1 MENILQDPVLW
12 LWVSFII
19 FIILIGRPVWKIII
33 NTIDSESDSIGK
45 KLEFSKKTLKEAKN
59 SMEEALEK
67 EKISINQSEIIIQNS
82 KQEKENLKIK
92 TDKDISEMLKREEK
106 RASDNIKNLENK
118 LKKDIQEKAARISI
132 KETKEIISLFM
143 SEKEFQNSFNNQ
155 ILKEIQK
162 VKIKN

>member
-1 MENILQDPVLW
+1 
-12 LWVSFII
+12 
-19 FIILIGRPVWKIII
+19 
-33 NTIDSESDSIGK
+33 
-45 KLEFSKKTLKEAKN
+45 
-59 SMEEALEK
+59 MEEALEK
-67 EKISINQSEIIIQNS
+67 EKISLNQSEIIIQNS

-118 LKKDIQEKAARISI
+118 LKKDIQEKAAKISI

-162 VKIKN
+162 VKI

>member
-1 MENILQDPVLW
+1 MENILQEPILW
-12 LWVSFII
+12 LWVSFIT
-19 FIILIGRPVWKIII
+19 FIILIGKPVWKIII
-33 NTIDSESDSIGK
+33 STIDSESDSIGK

-106 RASDNIKNLENK
+106 RASDNIKNLEN
-118 LKKDIQEKAARISI
+118 
-132 KETKEIISLFM
+132 
-143 SEKEFQNSFNNQ
+143 
-155 ILKEIQK
+155 
-162 VKIKN
+162 